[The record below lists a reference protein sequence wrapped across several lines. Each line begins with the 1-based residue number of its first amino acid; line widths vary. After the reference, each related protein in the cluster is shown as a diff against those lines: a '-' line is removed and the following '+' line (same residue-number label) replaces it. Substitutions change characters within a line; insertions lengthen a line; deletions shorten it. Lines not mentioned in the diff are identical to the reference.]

1 MGDLAGDP
9 AAFSCGRPSRR
20 CAPLERHFLT
30 TFADPS
36 TFPSVFDTS
45 AEPNEPAD
53 TAAAEAAAPD
63 VAATAPRDT
72 VDGSAPLALATADE
86 PVAAKPV
93 AAEAGAGP
101 VAAEAVAAEA
111 GAALVAA
118 EAGAVAARAGAETVA
133 AEADDADTAADAD
146 VDFAALGLPD
156 SLVQALGRLGITTP
170 FPIQRA
176 TVPDALAGRDVL
188 GRGQTGSGKTL
199 AFGLPVIAR
208 LAKRN
213 RARPLHPRALVL
225 VPTRELA
232 MQVNDALVP
241 LGKAVGIFLKTAVG
255 GVPYDR
261 QIDALR
267 RGVEIVVATPGRL
280 GDLINRGVCHLDD
293 VEVTVLDEADQMADM
308 GFLPE
313 VTELLAKTPAG
324 SQRLLFSATLD
335 GDVDSLVKRFMT
347 DPVTHSTAP
356 ATAAVSTMDHHL
368 LLIPP
373 HDKFA
378 VAASI
383 AARSGRTMLFART
396 QLGVDRL
403 VEQLAAVGVRAGGL
417 HGGKTQ
423 RMRTKTLAE
432 FREGR
437 MSVLVATDVAARGI
451 HVDGVSLV
459 LHVDPP
465 KDPKDYLHRAGRTA
479 RAGESGAVATLVL
492 PKQRRTT
499 LAMLQKAGV
508 EPAET
513 RVRAGDPALAELT
526 GAREPSGVPVRDE
539 PPAPRRYGDRPSG
552 PRRFEERGERRH
564 GDRDGRGERRY
575 GDRPTGDR
583 PGGGE
588 RRFGDRPS
596 GERGFGE
603 RRYGDRPTS
612 ERSFGERPTGERRY
626 GDGPTGERRHSD
638 RPGGDRAFGERRYGD
653 REQRAGGDRRFGD
666 RPTGERRHED
676 RGERGFG
683 DRRFDERAGGD
694 RRYGDRP
701 TGERRYGDGPTGER
715 RHSDRPT
722 SERSFGDRAF
732 GDRSTGDRATGERR
746 FGDRPAEPRRF
757 DERAGG
763 ERRYG
768 DRPGGERRHDDRP
781 GGDRPMGERRF
792 GDRAFGERG
801 GDARTGDRRGGFRP
815 EGRGRDDR
823 PRDDRRGFGG
833 RPPARTH

>member
-1 MGDLAGDP
+1 M
-9 AAFSCGRPSRR
+9 
-20 CAPLERHFLT
+20 T
-30 TFADPS
+30 TFAESGMSPS
-36 TFPSVFDTS
+36 TDPITD
-45 AEPNEPAD
+45 
-53 TAAAEAAAPD
+53 APD
-63 VAATAPRDT
+63 
-72 VDGSAPLALATADE
+72 
-86 PVAAKPV
+86 
-93 AAEAGAGP
+93 
-101 VAAEAVAAEA
+101 
-111 GAALVAA
+111 
-118 EAGAVAARAGAETVA
+118 
-133 AEADDADTAADAD
+133 
-146 VDFAALGLPD
+146 FASLGLPTQVVD
-156 SLVQALGRLGITTP
+156 ALARQGITTP
-170 FPIQRA
+170 FEIQRA

-208 LAKRN
+208 LADRN
-213 RARPLHPRALVL
+213 RARPLHPRALIL

-280 GDLINRGVCHLDD
+280 GDLIARGVCRLDD

-313 VTELLAKTPAG
+313 VTELLAKTPADA
-324 SQRLLFSATLD
+324 QRLLFSATLD
-335 GDVDSLVKRFMT
+335 NDVDSLVKRFMT

-356 ATAAVSTMDHHL
+356 ATAAVSTMDHHM

-378 VAASI
+378 VTASI
-383 AARSGRTMLFART
+383 AAREGRTMVFART

-403 VEQLAAVGVRAGGL
+403 VEQLTAVGVRAGGL

-423 RMRTKTLAE
+423 RMRTRTLAE

-437 MSVLVATDVAARGI
+437 MNVLVATDVAARGI

-499 LAMLQKAGV
+499 LAMLEKAGV
-508 EPAET
+508 EPSQA
-513 RVRAGDPALAELT
+513 RVRAGDEALAELT
-526 GAREPSGVPVRDE
+526 GAREPSGVPVREE
-539 PPAPRRYGDRPSG
+539 PEPRRGGGPRRFGDRDGRGYGDRPTGGRGYGDRPTGGRGYGDRPSG
-552 PRRFEERGERRH
+552 E
-564 GDRDGRGERRY
+564 
-575 GDRPTGDR
+575 
-583 PGGGE
+583 
-588 RRFGDRPS
+588 
-596 GERGFGE
+596 
-603 RRYGDRPTS
+603 
-612 ERSFGERPTGERRY
+612 
-626 GDGPTGERRHSD
+626 
-638 RPGGDRAFGERRYGD
+638 
-653 REQRAGGDRRFGD
+653 
-666 RPTGERRHED
+666 
-676 RGERGFG
+676 
-683 DRRFDERAGGD
+683 

-701 TGERRYGDGPTGER
+701 TGERRYGD
-715 RHSDRPT
+715 RP
-722 SERSFGDRAF
+722 SGERSFGDRP
-732 GDRSTGDRATGERR
+732 GGERR
-746 FGDRPAEPRRF
+746 FGDRPTGERAFGDRFGSDRTERRDDRRF
-757 DERAGG
+757 GDRRSDDRGDRFEGRQSDDRRFGERAQRDRTG
-763 ERRYG
+763 G
-768 DRPGGERRHDDRP
+768 DRPFGDRHRPTGGRGFDRDDRGRDDRPTGGRDFGERRH
-781 GGDRPMGERRF
+781 GDRPQGERRF
-792 GDRAFGERG
+792 GDRDGSAQRRFGDRDGSTERRFGDRDG
-801 GDARTGDRRGGFRP
+801 GTERRFGDRGEARPAERRGGFRP

>member
-1 MGDLAGDP
+1 M
-9 AAFSCGRPSRR
+9 
-20 CAPLERHFLT
+20 T
-30 TFADPS
+30 TFADPG
-36 TFPSVFDTS
+36 TTPSVLDPTVGDT
-45 AEPNEPAD
+45 PA
-53 TAAAEAAAPD
+53 
-63 VAATAPRDT
+63 
-72 VDGSAPLALATADE
+72 
-86 PVAAKPV
+86 
-93 AAEAGAGP
+93 
-101 VAAEAVAAEA
+101 
-111 GAALVAA
+111 
-118 EAGAVAARAGAETVA
+118 
-133 AEADDADTAADAD
+133 AD
-146 VDFAALGLPD
+146 VDFADLGLPRP
-156 SLVQALGRLGITTP
+156 LVEALARQGITTP
-170 FPIQRA
+170 FEIQRA
-176 TVPDALAGRDVL
+176 TMPDALAGRDVL

-199 AFGLPVIAR
+199 AFGLPLIAR
-208 LAKRN
+208 LADRN

-232 MQVNDALVP
+232 MQVNDALMP
-241 LGKAVGIFLKTAVG
+241 LGKSVGIFLKTAVG

-324 SQRLLFSATLD
+324 GQRLLFSATLD

-356 ATAAVSTMDHHL
+356 STASVSTMDHHM

-373 HDKFA
+373 HDKFT

-383 AARSGRTMLFART
+383 AARDGRTMLFART

-437 MSVLVATDVAARGI
+437 MNVLVATDVAARGI
-451 HVDGVSLV
+451 HVDGVTLV
-459 LHVDPP
+459 LHIDPP

-499 LAMLQKAGV
+499 LAMMEKAGV
-508 EPAET
+508 APAET
-513 RVRAGDPALAELT
+513 RVRAGDPTLAELT
-526 GAREPSGVPVRDE
+526 GAREPSGVPVREE
-539 PPAPRRYGDRPSG
+539 PEPRR
-552 PRRFEERGERRH
+552 
-564 GDRDGRGERRY
+564 
-575 GDRPTGDR
+575 
-583 PGGGE
+583 
-588 RRFGDRPS
+588 
-596 GERGFGE
+596 
-603 RRYGDRPTS
+603 
-612 ERSFGERPTGERRY
+612 
-626 GDGPTGERRHSD
+626 
-638 RPGGDRAFGERRYGD
+638 A
-653 REQRAGGDRRFGD
+653 AGQ
-666 RPTGERRHED
+666 
-676 RGERGFG
+676 
-683 DRRFDERAGGD
+683 

-701 TGERRYGDGPTGER
+701 TGERRYGDRPDRGER
-715 RHSDRPT
+715 RYGDRP
-722 SERSFGDRAF
+722 
-732 GDRSTGDRATGERR
+732 TGERR
-746 FGDRPAEPRRF
+746 FGDRDGRGERRF
-757 DERAGG
+757 DRPAGERSFGDRGQRGFDGRSDRPAGERSFGDRGDRGYADRPQG

-768 DRPGGERRHDDRP
+768 DRDGRGERFGERRFDGRSDRP
-781 GGDRPMGERRF
+781 AGERSFGDRGERRFDGRSDRPAGDRSFGDRGQRGFGERTDRPAGEHRYGDRGERFGDRPQGERRF
-792 GDRAFGERG
+792 GGEQRG
-801 GDARTGDRRGGFRP
+801 TGSERRGGFRS
-815 EGRGRDDR
+815 EGRGGDDR

>member
-1 MGDLAGDP
+1 M
-9 AAFSCGRPSRR
+9 
-20 CAPLERHFLT
+20 T

-36 TFPSVFDTS
+36 TFPSVLDTT
-45 AEPNEPAD
+45 AEANDPAD
-53 TAAAEAAAPD
+53 APAAETGSAD
-63 VAATAPRDT
+63 VAGTAPRDT
-72 VDGSAPLALATADE
+72 VDDDTALETAAVDDTALETAAADE
-86 PVAAKPV
+86 P
-93 AAEAGAGP
+93 
-101 VAAEAVAAEA
+101 
-111 GAALVAA
+111 
-118 EAGAVAARAGAETVA
+118 
-133 AEADDADTAADAD
+133 AEADADAGEPD
-146 VDFAALGLPD
+146 AESDVAVDFGALGLPE
-156 SLVQALGRLGITTP
+156 SLVQALDRLGITTP

-267 RGVEIVVATPGRL
+267 RGVEIIVATPGRL

-526 GAREPSGVPVRDE
+526 GAQEPSGVPVRDE
-539 PPAPRRYGDRPSG
+539 PPAPRRHGDRPAG
-552 PRRFEERGERRH
+552 PRRFEERGERRY

-575 GDRPTGDR
+575 GDRPTSDR
-583 PGGGE
+583 PTSDRPTSE
-588 RRFGDRPS
+588 RRYSDRPTS
-596 GERGFGE
+596 DRG
-603 RRYGDRPTS
+603 YGDRPTS
-612 ERSFGERPTGERRY
+612 ERGY
-626 GDGPTGERRHSD
+626 GERRH
-638 RPGGDRAFGERRYGD
+638 GD
-653 REQRAGGDRRFGD
+653 REQRVGGDRRFGD
-666 RPTGERRHED
+666 RPTGERRHDD
-676 RGERGFG
+676 RGDRGFG
-683 DRRFDERAGGD
+683 ERRFDDRSGGD

-701 TGERRYGDGPTGER
+701 TGERRYGD
-715 RHSDRPT
+715 RP
-722 SERSFGDRAF
+722 
-732 GDRSTGDRATGERR
+732 TGDRPTGERR
-746 FGDRPAEPRRF
+746 FGDRPTSDRPTGERRFGDRTAGPRRF

-768 DRPGGERRHDDRP
+768 DRPGGDRRHDDRP
-781 GGDRPMGERRF
+781 TGDRPTGDRPTGERRF
-792 GDRAFGERG
+792 GERGFGERG
-801 GDARTGDRRGGFRP
+801 GDPRTGDRRGGFRP